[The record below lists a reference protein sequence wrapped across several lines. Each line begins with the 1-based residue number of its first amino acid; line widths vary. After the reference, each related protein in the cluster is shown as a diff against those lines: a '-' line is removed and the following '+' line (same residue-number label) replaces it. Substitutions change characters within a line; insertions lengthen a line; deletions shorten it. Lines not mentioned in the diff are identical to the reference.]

1 MCPWLT
7 YVHALFC
14 TEGICA
20 SLNVLGRRRG
30 ICHADSLPSIPLL
43 APIEVKELW
52 VIVAAFCATV
62 HGVIAHSNAMVF
74 FVDVSMSFR
83 SDAETDWRNWYD
95 RHRHFSRGNGVTGL
109 VLFGE
114 CQESKRT
121 SNQKLLKTCG
131 M

>member
-1 MCPWLT
+1 MNPWLT
-7 YVHALFC
+7 YVLALFC

-30 ICHADSLPSIPLL
+30 ICHADSVPRTRLR
-43 APIEVKELW
+43 APIEVKEVW

-62 HGVIAHSNAMVF
+62 HGAIAHSNAMVF

-83 SDAETDWRNWYD
+83 SDAETGWRNWYY
-95 RHRHFSRGNGVTGL
+95 RHRNFSRGNGVTGL
-109 VLFGE
+109 VLFSE

-121 SNQKLLKTCG
+121 ANQKLLKTCG

>member
-1 MCPWLT
+1 MNPWLT

-30 ICHADSLPSIPLL
+30 ICHADSVPRTRLL

-62 HGVIAHSNAMVF
+62 HGVIDHSNAMVF
-74 FVDVSMSFR
+74 FVDVSMSFT
-83 SDAETDWRNWYD
+83 SDAETDCRNWYY
-95 RHRHFSRGNGVTGL
+95 RHRNFSRGSGVTGL
-109 VLFGE
+109 VLFSE
-114 CQESKRT
+114 CQESKMT
-121 SNQKLLKTCG
+121 ANQKLLKTCG